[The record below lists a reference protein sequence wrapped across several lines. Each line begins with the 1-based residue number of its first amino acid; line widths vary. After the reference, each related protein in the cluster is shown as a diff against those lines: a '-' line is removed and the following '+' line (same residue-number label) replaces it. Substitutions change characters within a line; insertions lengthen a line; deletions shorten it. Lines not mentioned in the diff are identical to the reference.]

1 MSCVSA
7 LIQSPWACEPSH
19 ARNFLSSIDALER
32 AMLAAGPMPK
42 DEREQGS
49 ELYSLVD
56 GVATIAITGPMLSN
70 PPAWLTK
77 YGVVHAHTE
86 AITAAV
92 QTAGADPQVQ
102 EVVLSINSPGGMVA
116 GTAELADAVYDL
128 KKPTTARVGGMAA
141 SAAYWVASQADR
153 VVANSPTSEIGSIG
167 VYQVLADVSRAY
179 AAEGI
184 DLILV
189 SSGGIKG
196 HGADGRVTPGLVAA
210 SQDIID
216 GIFTL
221 FKQAVARGRGA
232 KVAIDAVANGKTW
245 LSGSALFQGLIDPVE
260 SPSTKKD
267 NDMNLTDIKALSDEF
282 PAHASEII
290 NAASAGKSADEI
302 RAGIVK
308 ASAEKELADLRA
320 AAEAAKADAASAL
333 ERMAEVEAAHAAEL
347 EALKAERDELAAKVA
362 ASASFAAH
370 APTDPGAGVS
380 LAGASAPV
388 RSRMTLDEK
397 AKFVKAHGKDAYL
410 SLPE

>member
-42 DEREQGS
+42 EDREQGS
-49 ELYSLVD
+49 ELYSVVD
-56 GVATIAITGPMLSN
+56 GVATITINGPMLSN
-70 PPAWLTK
+70 PPAWLAK
-77 YGVVHAHTE
+77 YGVNHANTE
-86 AITAAV
+86 SITAAV
-92 QTAGADPQVQ
+92 QTAGADTEVT
-102 EVVLSINSPGGMVA
+102 EVVLSINSPGGMVT
-116 GTAELADAVYDL
+116 GTAELADAVYSL
-128 KKPTTARVGGMAA
+128 GKPTTARVGGMAA

-216 GIFTL
+216 GIFSL
-221 FKQAVARGRGA
+221 FKEAVVRGRGS
-232 KVAIDAVANGKTW
+232 KVAIDAVATGRTW
-245 LSGSALFQGLIDPVE
+245 LSGSAIFQGLIDPVE
-260 SPSTKKD
+260 SPSTHKD
-267 NDMNLTDIKALSDEF
+267 VDMNLNDIKALSDEF
-282 PAHASEII
+282 PAHAGEII
-290 NAASAGKSADEI
+290 NAASAGKTVDEI

-308 ASAEKELADLRA
+308 ASTEKELFDLRA
-320 AAEAAKADAASAL
+320 AADAAKADAVAAL
-333 ERMAEVEAAHAAEL
+333 ERMATAEAEHAAEL
-347 EALKAERDELAAKVA
+347 AAVKAERDELAAKVA
-362 ASASFAAH
+362 ASASFAAN
-370 APTDPGAGVS
+370 APRDPGAGVS
-380 LAGASAPV
+380 QAGNATPV

-397 AKFVKAHGKDAYL
+397 AKFIKAHGKDAYL